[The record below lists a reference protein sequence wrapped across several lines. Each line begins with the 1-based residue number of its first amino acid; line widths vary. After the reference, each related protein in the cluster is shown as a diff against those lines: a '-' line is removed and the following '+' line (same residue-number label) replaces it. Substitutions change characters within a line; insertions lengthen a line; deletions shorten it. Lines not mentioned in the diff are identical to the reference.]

1 MTDLT
6 FPRKTLGTEI
16 YRYLYNEVIT
26 LKYKPG
32 QMISE
37 NELAQVLGVSRTPI
51 REAIRLLS
59 SEGFLRVIPQKGI
72 QVEYIS
78 FSKVKEAYQVRESL
92 ERTAFR
98 QVAETWNPNTD
109 ETKRHK
115 QAVLEVIEK
124 QRESASTGDLEQ
136 FYHYDEVY
144 HDKILEISG
153 NETLSA
159 YVRQVRGHVN
169 RMRYL
174 EFYETQETDRI
185 IEDHEKMF
193 QFIEENQVESLD
205 KKLTDHLDKIWS
217 YYDYIFEK
225 YPEYF
230 AGRR

>member
-1 MTDLT
+1 MTHLT

-37 NELAQVLGVSRTPI
+37 NELAQQLGVSRTPI

-78 FSKVKEAYQVRESL
+78 LNKVKEAFQVRESL

-98 QVAETWNPNTD
+98 QVAESWNH
-109 ETKRHK
+109 EAEEAIHHK
-115 QAVLEVIEK
+115 TAVLDVIK
-124 QRESASTGDLEQ
+124 QQKEAANDGDLEQ
-136 FYHYDEVY
+136 FYHYDEVF
-144 HDKILEISG
+144 HDKILGMCG

-185 IEDHEKMF
+185 IEDHEQMLKL
-193 QFIEENQVESLD
+193 IECNDAAALD
-205 KKLTDHLDKIWS
+205 KKLTEHLHNVWS
-217 YYDYIFEK
+217 FYDYIFER

-230 AGRR
+230 SSRQ

>member
-1 MTDLT
+1 MANIT

-37 NELAQVLGVSRTPI
+37 NELAQLLGVSRTPI

-78 FSKVKEAYQVRESL
+78 LNKVKEAFQVRESL

-98 QVAETWNPNTD
+98 QVAESWNP
-109 ETKRHK
+109 ETKEATYHK
-115 QAVLEVIEK
+115 RVVLDVIMQQKEAANK
-124 QRESASTGDLEQ
+124 DDLEQ
-136 FYHYDEVY
+136 FYHYDEVF
-144 HDKILEISG
+144 HDKILEICG
-153 NETLSA
+153 NETLSE

-185 IEDHEKMF
+185 IEDHEQML
-193 QFIEENQVESLD
+193 QLIESNDVAALD
-205 KKLTDHLDKIWS
+205 TKLTEHLNNVWA

-230 AGRR
+230 SSRR